1 MEKYVDIDIKQ
12 TGLVTHS
19 RGYWESRVFTDYN
32 FWLILNGEID
42 LKVEES
48 VYRLIQGDIIFF
60 FPGAEYECTFLE
72 RSLIRFNHFVLH
84 RDGKTGVINRS
95 PECIHL
101 SQPENFNLLVE
112 TGEKW
117 DLKNGWGRIFFTAAI
132 AGLFKELEDVN
143 KPLKTSMYPEDRFL
157 YDLDQYI
164 QDHIS
169 ESLSVGSIAG
179 NFGKSSNYF
188 SDLVR
193 KLSGESLGNRVRK
206 LKMRRAMILL
216 KKTDMK
222 VYEIAQSLGYSDSY
236 SFSKAFKVFQGE
248 SPVSFK
254 RENG

>member
-1 MEKYVDIDIKQ
+1 
-12 TGLVTHS
+12 
-19 RGYWESRVFTDYN
+19 
-32 FWLILNGEID
+32 
-42 LKVEES
+42 
-48 VYRLIQGDIIFF
+48 
-60 FPGAEYECTFLE
+60 
-72 RSLIRFNHFVLH
+72 
-84 RDGKTGVINRS
+84 
-95 PECIHL
+95 
-101 SQPENFNLLVE
+101 
-112 TGEKW
+112 
-117 DLKNGWGRIFFTAAI
+117 LKNGWGRIFFTAAI

-143 KPLKTSMYPEDRFL
+143 KPLKTSINREDRFL

-169 ESLSVGSIAG
+169 ESLSVRIIAG

-188 SDLVR
+188 SDRVR
-193 KLSGESLGNRVRK
+193 KLSGESLGNHVRK